1 MTREEKLFKKL
12 FNKVGKKD
20 IKTCCLLIIIEN
32 KYRTEILNSFKKN
45 KVNIYE
51 MITRETCKLLIKGR
65 KEYSNKT
72 KKQFNN
78 HIRIVKIQK
87 NRDIQ
92 AIYKLKQGY

>member
-1 MTREEKLFKKL
+1 
-12 FNKVGKKD
+12 
-20 IKTCCLLIIIEN
+20 
-32 KYRTEILNSFKKN
+32 
-45 KVNIYE
+45 
-51 MITRETCKLLIKGR
+51 MITGESCKLLIKGLQG
-65 KEYSNKT
+65 YSNKT